1 MKATSNWLIPLLLF
15 CLSYT
20 SASAQSDLTIICDEL
35 SNEDKG
41 SAYLPYTF
49 RYELPEGIS
58 VTNIKWTFS
67 LKDKN
72 NNKVEIATANSAQF
86 TITPITNPDDYL
98 IADSN
103 LSGEVS
109 LRYDI
114 NGDQPKILTYKLSL
128 DLKPIITSVSNIQ
141 VIEKPALN
149 SRSFICDATY
159 YGCDYIVALI
169 EEDFSSDVLTYYIR
183 QSPTAH
189 IELNHIT
196 LHYTAWIDLK
206 VSNQY
211 GSAIWTSELKPVLD
225 SGIGEIPATP
235 SPMSV
240 YNLNGL
246 HIGTFDSV
254 ESMKTN
260 LPKGIYIVKTQS
272 HNGSV
277 ETKKIT
283 L

>member
-1 MKATSNWLIPLLLF
+1 MKAIINWLIPLMLF
-15 CLSYT
+15 SLSYT
-20 SASAQSDLTIICDEL
+20 SASAQSDLTIVCDEL
-35 SNEDKG
+35 SNGDKG

-58 VTNIKWTFS
+58 VNNIKWTFS
-67 LKDKN
+67 LKDN
-72 NNKVEIATANSAQF
+72 DNNKVEIATANSTQF
-86 TITPITNPDDYL
+86 TITPITNPNNYL
-98 IADSN
+98 ISDSN
-103 LSGEVS
+103 LSGEIS

-114 NGDQPKILTYKLSL
+114 NGDQPKVLTYKLSL
-128 DLKPIITSVSNIQ
+128 DLKPIITSVANIQ
-141 VIEKPALN
+141 VLEKPAQN

-159 YGCDYIVALI
+159 YGHDYIVALI
-169 EEDFSSDVLTYYIR
+169 EEDFNSSVSTYYIH

-189 IELNHIT
+189 IELDHIT

-211 GSAIWTSELKPVLD
+211 GSAIRTIELKPEFN
-225 SGIGEIPATP
+225 SEIREIPATY

-246 HIGTFDSV
+246 YIGSFYSV
-254 ESMKTN
+254 ESMKAS
-260 LPKGIYIVKTQS
+260 LPKGIYITKVQS
-272 HNGSV
+272 PNGSV
-277 ETKKIT
+277 EIKKIA